1 MARRPTGIG
10 RQADDPPLIR
20 LTRADA
26 RTQLLSR
33 IEIGKGILPSYVS
46 SERVLEEARRKYF
59 TWNDYNIELLTRMF
73 TSKKY
78 ADEYSLYIGSLG
90 AGPSL
95 LSEKVRVLEKNIADK
110 VRRLE
115 SVAERLD
122 LIDEEATAL
131 SPQSRPALARPAP
144 SLSNRIFLVHGR
156 DEQMKESVARF
167 LERLGFEAIILA
179 EKPNR
184 GRTVIEKFEEEAD
197 VGFAVVLLSP
207 DDVGGLAGE
216 PSGQQKRARQNVILE
231 LGYFAGRLGRE
242 RVCALKKGDLELP
255 SDFVGVAYTNF
266 GGDEG
271 WKLKLAQELRTAEYE
286 VDFNRI

>member
-1 MARRPTGIG
+1 MPT
-10 RQADDPPLIR
+10 
-20 LTRADA
+20 
-26 RTQLLSR
+26 
-33 IEIGKGILPSYVS
+33 YVN
-46 SERVLEEARRKYF
+46 SERVLEEAKRKYF

-78 ADEYSLYIGSLG
+78 ADEYSFYIGSLV

-95 LSEKVRVLEKNIADK
+95 LSEKVRGLEKDIADK

-122 LIDEEATAL
+122 LIDEEATEL
-131 SPQSRPALARPAP
+131 LPQSRPALAQPAP

-184 GRTVIEKFEEEAD
+184 GRTVIEKFEEESD

-271 WKLKLAQELRTAEYE
+271 WKLKLAQELRAAEYD